1 MAASLAYARGNM
13 DHEVTHALREFTQR
27 YVAIWQQER
36 GHAPA
41 SRELYGVASPCIVE
55 NRDDEVLWLP
65 QPFTPAD
72 ATLEKVEAAMELRL
86 QPDIH
91 AFYTRQF
98 AGDMSAQFGEHHLCL
113 LQVWSDEDFIRL
125 QENLI
130 GHLVTQKRLK
140 LSPTLFLATT
150 DSEMTVVSLCNVSGN
165 VVLEQFGSDKRTL
178 LAASLGNFL
187 DALRPTLSY

>member
-1 MAASLAYARGNM
+1 MEHDVSL
-13 DHEVTHALREFTQR
+13 ALREFTQR
-27 YVAIWQQER
+27 YVEFWQQER

-41 SRELYGVASPCIVE
+41 SSDLYGVPSPCIVE
-55 NRDDEVLWLP
+55 TRDEQILWLS
-65 QPFTPAD
+65 QDFAPA
-72 ATLEKVEAAMELRL
+72 ATLEKVETALELRL

-91 AFYTRQF
+91 TFYTQQF
-98 AGDMSAQFGEHHLCL
+98 AGDMYAQFGVHQLTL
-113 LQVWSDEDFIRL
+113 LQAWSEDDFIRL

-150 DSEMTVVSLCNVSGN
+150 ESEMEMVSLCNISGN

-187 DALRPTLSY
+187 DALRPTLGSLG